1 MECWYKINQPCT
13 SGVPALSLSLWVLTH
28 YSSAVLKLCSKKNQD
43 KWYRFISFCSTRL
56 NIPHLPSP
64 PPSPPPP
71 FPSHEFSQV
80 RFALWKHT
88 NEWNGCFVLDGL
100 PPPPSPPPPLQLR
113 DGETEQITITQITT
127 NIRLHWQQK
136 QTWKKFIL
144 DLLKWSSKKVLKQ
157 KKLITFLSFSLLSG
171 ELPLIW
177 IPQKSAVSFQT
188 GSRTVVFFR
197 LSCLFELAFLFSD
210 SSW

>member
-1 MECWYKINQPCT
+1 M
-13 SGVPALSLSLWVLTH
+13 VPFYLLLFHSVK
-28 YSSAVLKLCSKKNQD
+28 YPSSALTPTLPSSTPLPHSPPMSSPRLGLL
-43 KWYRFISFCSTRL
+43 YGSTRMSEMVAL
-56 NIPHLPSP
+56 CWTASP
-64 PPSPPPP
+64 PPLS
-71 FPSHEFSQV
+71 
-80 RFALWKHT
+80 
-88 NEWNGCFVLDGL
+88 
-100 PPPPSPPPPLQLR
+100 LQLW

-127 NIRLHWQQK
+127 NIQLHWQQK
-136 QTWKKFIL
+136 QTWEKIIL

-157 KKLITFLSFSLLSG
+157 KKLKTFLSFSLLSG